1 MKYPA
6 PIAGDDFVLY
16 VPQSFPMKNAKASIF
31 VLLICLVLFPGF
43 AAAQVLGPDPLFDA
57 AERGN
62 LADAQKAI
70 LAGSSAN
77 VRGGDRLTAL
87 IVAARI
93 GAIDVVEL
101 LLSHGAHTD
110 LVEDEGNTAL
120 IHAAINDHDEI
131 IEILLEAG
139 AAVDHANK
147 QGETALMRAAG
158 AGSDFAVNA
167 LLSAGADATL
177 TDFTGR
183 TALDLA
189 QEQRRNQVIATF
201 RRAGISR

>member
-1 MKYPA
+1 VIWGLA
-6 PIAGDDFVLY
+6 RGIGLFVTTL
-16 VPQSFPMKNAKASIF
+16 KNMLS
-31 VLLICLVLFPGF
+31 LLTLLGTLVLFPVLAG
-43 AAAQVLGPDPLFDA
+43 AQILGPDPLYDA

-62 LADAQKAI
+62 FSDAQKAI

-77 VRGGDRLTAL
+77 IRGGDRLTAL

-93 GAIDVVEL
+93 GAVDVVQL
-101 LLSHGAHTD
+101 LLAHGAIAD

-120 IHAAINDHDEI
+120 IHAALKDHDEVI
-131 IEILLEAG
+131 NVLLDG
-139 AAVDHANK
+139 DAAINHANR

-158 AGSDFAVNA
+158 TGSDFAVVA
-167 LLSAGADATL
+167 LLAAGADHTL

-189 QEQRRNQVIATF
+189 RENRR
-201 RRAGISR
+201 RRVLSAFKKAGVTR